1 MKNRIRLSIVTICKN
16 NPFDVIKTS
25 FSLRNI
31 RRKSLVEWVVIDGSD
46 DGRIKRLLSGISD
59 EVNYINE
66 TDKGIYDAFNKGID
80 RSNGKYILFLN
91 SGDTIN
97 ESIFFEIINEFNSER
112 ADMLFFGSKTY
123 YKNINFRNRSPR
135 ELRANFHSLPCSHQ
149 SMAITKKLLNKY
161 KFNCSFDIAGDLEI
175 FFNIVRSENIKNLA
189 TKSIDKPII
198 NFSIGGTSTKKPLEI
213 TKQIFFILRKYE
225 KSKITIFLK
234 TIRNL
239 LGLIFGTFLPF
250 FYFQTKDFIYKNLKN
265 FTKKLSFYLLSK
277 SSDNNKIVV
286 ASNDSAGLTM
296 LFLEIQKSFIKEN
309 IYFSKILLRYFKNK
323 PYLEGPCGEFLVS
336 LEDLNNATFP
346 IIKTHS
352 TPHENNKSSKYIFV
366 YSDPLSS
373 AISVYNTVLKEGIDF
388 YLSHLKHLNSIGL
401 FERIFHEDTLN
412 YEKQLTKWKRQSDSN
427 LLLIKLPEI
436 WSRKTEIE
444 DFLGF
449 RINLPAE
456 REQRKLADD
465 FKINSELF
473 KKLNDLY

>member
-112 ADMLFFGSKTY
+112 VDMLFFGSKTY

-175 FFNIVRSENIKNLA
+175 FFNIVRSENIKNL
-189 TKSIDKPII
+189 
-198 NFSIGGTSTKKPLEI
+198 L
-213 TKQIFFILRKYE
+213 
-225 KSKITIFLK
+225 
-234 TIRNL
+234 
-239 LGLIFGTFLPF
+239 
-250 FYFQTKDFIYKNLKN
+250 
-265 FTKKLSFYLLSK
+265 
-277 SSDNNKIVV
+277 
-286 ASNDSAGLTM
+286 
-296 LFLEIQKSFIKEN
+296 
-309 IYFSKILLRYFKNK
+309 
-323 PYLEGPCGEFLVS
+323 
-336 LEDLNNATFP
+336 
-346 IIKTHS
+346 
-352 TPHENNKSSKYIFV
+352 
-366 YSDPLSS
+366 
-373 AISVYNTVLKEGIDF
+373 
-388 YLSHLKHLNSIGL
+388 
-401 FERIFHEDTLN
+401 
-412 YEKQLTKWKRQSDSN
+412 
-427 LLLIKLPEI
+427 
-436 WSRKTEIE
+436 
-444 DFLGF
+444 
-449 RINLPAE
+449 
-456 REQRKLADD
+456 
-465 FKINSELF
+465 
-473 KKLNDLY
+473 